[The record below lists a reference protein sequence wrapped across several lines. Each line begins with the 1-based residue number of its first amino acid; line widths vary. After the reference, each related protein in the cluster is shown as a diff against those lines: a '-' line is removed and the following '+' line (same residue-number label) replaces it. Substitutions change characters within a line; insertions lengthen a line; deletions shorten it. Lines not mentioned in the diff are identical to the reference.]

1 MQSAESWPSTLPAPP
16 ASSNAGELARGA
28 GFESLLGVRLRPAF
42 ESFAGSGPGVGERR
56 FGNGVFE
63 SLLGVR
69 LRPEH
74 GRGASARQ
82 PSPVEDSLRVSLDL
96 FT

>member
-1 MQSAESWPSTLPAPP
+1 MLRNLPSP
-16 ASSNAGELARGA
+16 GFARINERCRE
-28 GFESLLGVRLRPAF
+28 GFELRSVVRLRPAF

-74 GRGASARQ
+74 G
-82 PSPVEDSLRVSLDL
+82 
-96 FT
+96 